1 MPNMKQRILGLILFV
16 LMASSMLA
24 QTFIGMDDAWI
35 LASSPAQV
43 CKAMRKKGLKMGEF
57 TYGYYFYKN
66 TGIKL
71 ISDKGGNTSPTFLN
85 PESNAIL
92 SAIFIKNGKC
102 VKVMNCCKSK
112 TTAQKWINEL
122 KRCGYKS
129 TGTKSGSDKKVWY
142 YHNST
147 YNKRYE
153 LIYFTITGEYG
164 LTLQ

>member
-1 MPNMKQRILGLILFV
+1 MKQRILCLL
-16 LMASSMLA
+16 LLASIAIGVKA

-35 LASSPAQV
+35 LDSSPASV
-43 CKAMRKKGLKMGEF
+43 CDAMKKRGLKMGEF

-71 ISDKGGNTSPTFLN
+71 ISGNGGNKAPAFLN

-102 VKVMNCCKSK
+102 VKIMNCCKSK

-129 TGTKSGSDKKVWY
+129 TGTKSESDKKVWY

-147 YNKRYE
+147 YNKTYE